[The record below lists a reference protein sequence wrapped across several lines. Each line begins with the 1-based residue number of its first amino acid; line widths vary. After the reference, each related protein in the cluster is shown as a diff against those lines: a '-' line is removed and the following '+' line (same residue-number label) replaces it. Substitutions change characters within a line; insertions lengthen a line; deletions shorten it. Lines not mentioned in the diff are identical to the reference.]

1 MPMPAPLKPEKLYN
15 QCDPENFS
23 FSSTEELDGEIKITG
38 QERAQEA
45 IRFGVGMRHNGF
57 NIFALGP
64 TGTGKQTTLEQY
76 LRETASGEA
85 VPDDWCYVYN
95 FENMRQP
102 RAINMPAGK
111 ACSFRHDM
119 ESLIE
124 GLLTVIPGAFSSE
137 EYQEQEKNIKEE
149 LNERQ
154 ASSIEALEKKAAEK
168 NIALIRTPSGFA
180 FAPVKK
186 GEVVNAE
193 EFMSLKPEKKEA
205 IEKEIAS
212 LKESMQS
219 IMMQIPKWQRET
231 QEKLK
236 ELNQQVAAFAVK
248 PLFSEQKAKY
258 RAHEAITGYLEE
270 VEKDVVENFD
280 QFFDKEPSAPQ
291 MLPVPGQA
299 KNTGSRRF
307 NHYRVNVVID
317 NSKTE
322 GAPVIYEDKPS
333 IQNLVGDIEHL
344 AQMGTLVTD
353 FTLIK
358 PGALHRANGG
368 YLILDAR
375 RLLLEPLAYEAL
387 KKAIRT
393 LQIRIESLA
402 QLYGMASTVSLDP
415 QPVPLRT
422 KIILLGER
430 RLYYLLS
437 SQDPDFNELFKVA
450 ADFDDDMERNHNSH
464 LSYAGFISSIANR
477 ENLKHL
483 DRYAVARIIEYSSRL
498 SGDSGKLSTHIQSI
512 TDLVNES
519 DYYANQNDHELI
531 TREDV
536 QQAIDARRYRAGRIP
551 EKMQDAIL
559 ENTILIDTESTKTG
573 QINGLSVYMLG
584 NQSFGKPSRI
594 TTRIKA
600 GKGEVIDIEREVEMG
615 GPIHSKGVMILS
627 GFLGGRFGGE
637 QPLSLS
643 ATLVF
648 EQSYGGIEGDSASSA
663 ELYALL
669 SAISGKPIKQCY
681 AVTGSV
687 NQYGEIQAIGGV
699 NEKIEG
705 FFDLCKERGL
715 TGKQGVLIPASNTKN
730 LMLHGDVVEAVKEGK
745 FFIYPVTHIDEGIE
759 ILTGIPAGTLLEDG
773 SYPKETINELTVRRL
788 KSLSEK
794 QKKQSENTNSNNPE
808 ES

>member
-1 MPMPAPLKPEKLYN
+1 MPIPSPLSPEKLYN
-15 QCDPENFS
+15 QCDPSSFS
-23 FSSTEELDGEIKITG
+23 FTSTQDLDGKIKISG
-38 QERAQEA
+38 QERARDA
-45 IRFGVGMRHNGF
+45 IRFGIGMKHNGF

-76 LRETASGEA
+76 LKETASQKA
-85 VPDDWCYVYN
+85 APDDWCYVYD
-95 FENMRQP
+95 FDNMRQP
-102 RAINMPAGK
+102 LAISMPAGK
-111 ACSFRHDM
+111 ACSFRRDM
-119 ESLIE
+119 ENLIE
-124 GLLTVIPGAFSSE
+124 GFLTVIPGAFSSE
-137 EYQEQEKNIKEE
+137 EYQEQEKNIKEQ

-154 ASSIEALEKKAAEK
+154 ASEIETLEKKAADK

-186 GEVVNAE
+186 GEVLNAE
-193 EFMSLKPEKKEA
+193 EFMRLKTEEKEI
-205 IEKEIAS
+205 IEKEIGL

-231 QEKLK
+231 QEKIK
-236 ELNQQVAAFAVK
+236 DLNQQITSIAVK
-248 PLFSEQKAKY
+248 PLFTELKAKY
-258 RAHEAITGYLEE
+258 EDHKAVKKYFDA
-270 VEKDVVENFD
+270 VEKDVIENFS
-280 QFFDKEPSAPQ
+280 QFLEKEPSVPQ
-291 MLPVPGQA
+291 MLLPPGQG
-299 KNTGSRRF
+299 KNTGNRSF
-307 NHYRVNVVID
+307 NQYRVNVVV
-317 NSKTE
+317 NNMRTK

-358 PGALHRANGG
+358 SGALHRANGG
-368 YLILDAR
+368 YLMLDAR

-393 LQIRIESLA
+393 RQIRIESLA

-415 QPVPLRT
+415 QPIPLQT

-430 RLYYLLS
+430 WLYYLLS
-437 SQDPDFNELFKVA
+437 AKDPDFNELFKVA
-450 ADFDDDMERNHNSH
+450 ADFDDEMERNQDNH
-464 LSYAGFISSIANR
+464 LSYAGFISSIVNR
-477 ENLKHL
+477 EKLKHL
-483 DRYAVARIIEYSSRL
+483 DRYAVARMIEYGSRM

-519 DYYANQNDHELI
+519 DYYATENNHDLI
-531 TREDV
+531 TRNDV
-536 QQAIDARRYRAGRIP
+536 QQAIEARRYRAGRIP
-551 EKMQDAIL
+551 EKIQDAIL
-559 ENTILIDTESTKTG
+559 QNTILIDTESEKVG

-594 TTRIKA
+594 TTRIKM
-600 GKGEVIDIEREVEMG
+600 GKGEVVDIEREVEMG

-669 SAISGKPIKQCY
+669 SAISGKPVKQCF

-705 FFDLCKERGL
+705 FFDLCLERGL
-715 TGKQGVLIPASNTKN
+715 SGNQGVLIPASNVKN
-730 LMLHGDVVEAVKEGK
+730 LMLRDDVVDAVKQRN
-745 FFIYPVTHIDEGIE
+745 FAIYPVTHIDEGIE
-759 ILTGIPAGTLLEDG
+759 ILTGIPAGKQREDG
-773 SYPKETINELTVRRL
+773 SYPKETINGLAVERL
-788 KSLSEK
+788 ISMAEK
-794 QKKQSENTNSNNPE
+794 QKKYTEDINNKNPN

>member
-1 MPMPAPLKPEKLYN
+1 MPTPAPLSHEDIYTHCNPES
-15 QCDPENFS
+15 FS
-23 FSSTEELDGEIKITG
+23 FENTQDLDGRIKISG
-38 QERAQEA
+38 QERAREA
-45 IRFGVGMRHNGF
+45 IRFGVGMKHNGF

-64 TGTGKQTTLEQY
+64 AGTGKQTTLEQY
-76 LRETASGEA
+76 LRETASRET
-85 VPDDWCYVYN
+85 VPEDWCYVYN

-102 RAINMPAGK
+102 RAISMPAGK
-111 ACSFRHDM
+111 ACAFRNDM

-137 EYQEQEKNIKEE
+137 EYQEQEKNIKEQ

-154 ASSIEALEKKAAEK
+154 ASEIEALEKKASEK

-186 GEVVNAE
+186 GEVLNAE
-193 EFMSLKPEKKEA
+193 QFTRLKPEEKEI
-205 IEKEIAS
+205 IEKEISS

-236 ELNQQVAAFAVK
+236 DLNQEVAAFAVK
-248 PLFSEQKAKY
+248 PLFTELKTTYQDHK
-258 RAHEAITGYLEE
+258 EITKYLEA
-270 VEKDVVENFD
+270 VEKDVVEHFD
-280 QFFDKEPSAPQ
+280 QFFEKEPTSPQ
-291 MLPVPGQA
+291 LLLMPGQG

-333 IQNLVGDIEHL
+333 IQNLVGDIEHQ

-368 YLILDAR
+368 YLLLDAR

-393 LQIRIESLA
+393 RQIRIESLA

-415 QPVPLRT
+415 QPVPLQT

-437 SQDPDFNELFKVA
+437 AHDPDFNELFKVA
-450 ADFDDDMERNHNSH
+450 ADFDDEMDRNQDSH
-464 LSYAGFISSIANR
+464 LSYASFISSIVNN
-477 ENLKHL
+477 EKLKHL
-483 DRYAVARIIEYSSRL
+483 DRYAVARIIEYGSRL

-519 DYYANQNDHELI
+519 NYYATENNHDLI

-551 EKMQDAIL
+551 GKIQEAIL
-559 ENTILIDTESTKTG
+559 ENTILIDTESEKVG

-594 TTRIKA
+594 TTRIKM

-627 GFLGGRFGGE
+627 GFLGGRFGRE

-648 EQSYGGIEGDSASSA
+648 EQSYGGVEGDSASSA

-669 SAISGKPIKQCY
+669 SAISEKPIRQCY

-705 FFDLCKERGL
+705 FFDLCKERDL
-715 TGKQGVLIPASNTKN
+715 TGKQGVLIPASNIKN
-730 LMLHGDVVEAVKEGK
+730 LMLRDDVVEAVKENL

-759 ILTGIPAGTLLEDG
+759 ILTGIPAGEKLEDG
-773 SYPKETINELTVRRL
+773 SYPDNSINGLAVQKL
-788 KSLSEK
+788 KLLARK
-794 QKKQSENTNSNNPE
+794 QKKQSESTNNNNPE

>member
-1 MPMPAPLKPEKLYN
+1 MPTPAPLNPENLYN
-15 QCDPENFS
+15 HCDAESFS
-23 FSSTEELDGEIKITG
+23 FTSTEELDSEIKITG

-45 IRFGVGMRHNGF
+45 IRFGIGMKHNGF

-64 TGTGKQTTLEQY
+64 TGTGKQTILEQY
-76 LRETASGEA
+76 LRDTASRET
-85 VPDDWCYVYN
+85 VPGDWCYVYN

-102 RAINMPAGK
+102 RAISMPAGK
-111 ACSFRHDM
+111 ACAFRHDM
-119 ESLIE
+119 ENLIE

-137 EYQEQEKNIKEE
+137 EYQEQEKNIKEQ

-193 EFMSLKPEKKEA
+193 EFTRLKPEEKEA
-205 IEKEIAS
+205 IEKEIGS

-231 QEKLK
+231 QEKIK

-248 PLFSEQKAKY
+248 PLFSEQKTKY
-258 RAHEAITGYLEE
+258 QAHKAIAEYLEE

-280 QFFDKEPSAPQ
+280 QFFEKEPPSPQ
-291 MLPVPGQA
+291 AITIPGQG

-393 LQIRIESLA
+393 RQIRIESLA
-402 QLYGMASTVSLDP
+402 QFYGMASTVSLDP
-415 QPVPLRT
+415 QPVPLQT

-450 ADFDDDMERNHNSH
+450 ADFDDDMKRNQDSH
-464 LSYAGFISSIANR
+464 LSYAGFISSIAHR
-477 ENLKHL
+477 EKLKHL
-483 DRYAVARIIEYSSRL
+483 DRYAVARIIEYGSRL

-519 DYYANQNDHELI
+519 DYYANENNHELI

-551 EKMQDAIL
+551 GKMQDAIL
-559 ENTILIDTESTKTG
+559 ENTILIDTESEKVG

-594 TTRIKA
+594 TTRIKM

-648 EQSYGGIEGDSASSA
+648 EQSYGGVEGDSASSA

-669 SAISGKPIKQCY
+669 SAISEKPIKQCY

-715 TGKQGVLIPASNTKN
+715 TREQGVLIPASNMKN
-730 LMLHGDVVEAVKEGK
+730 LMLRNDVVEAVKERK

-759 ILTGIPAGTLLEDG
+759 ILTGTPAGQLEDG
-773 SYPKETINELTVRRL
+773 GYPEETINGLAVKRL
-788 KSLSEK
+788 KSLAEK
-794 QKKQSENTNSNNPE
+794 QKKQSESTKNNNPE
-808 ES
+808 EL